1 MNMLKPQPTEYK
13 AYFQK
18 YIDLVPEGDFL
29 SIWDDNTEASAKFF
43 LAIPEPAQEFRYAV
57 GKWTPKDIL
66 LHISD
71 TDRVMGYRALAG
83 IRGDD
88 ETPLYNMDENFYA
101 AHADTSRRSMQDL
114 VQEFRDVRQS
124 LRSLFASA
132 SDAESSFLANA
143 RDYKLSGRANAWIIM
158 GHVLHHIAVIRERY
172 LQHFVAEK

>member
-1 MNMLKPQPTEYK
+1 
-13 AYFQK
+13 
-18 YIDLVPEGDFL
+18 VPEGDFL
-29 SIWDDNTEASAKFF
+29 TLWDSNTEEAAQFF
-43 LAIPEPAQEFRYAV
+43 RRIPEPAHEFRYAE

-83 IRGDD
+83 LRGDA

-101 AHADTSRRSMQDL
+101 AHADTSLRSMESL
-114 VQEFRDVRQS
+114 VEEFLDVRRS

-132 SDAESSFLANA
+132 GDAESAFLANA
-143 RDYKLSGRANAWIIM
+143 REFRISARANAWIIM
-158 GHVLHHIAVIRERY
+158 GHVLHHMRVIRERY